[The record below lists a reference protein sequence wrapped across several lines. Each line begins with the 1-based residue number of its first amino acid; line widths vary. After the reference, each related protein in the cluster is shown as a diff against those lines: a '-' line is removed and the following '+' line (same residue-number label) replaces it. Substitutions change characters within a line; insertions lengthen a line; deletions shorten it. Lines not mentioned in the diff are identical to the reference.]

1 MPGFGGYRG
10 VTSRSPVTVP
20 IRRITA
26 AKTAAGVRTSRPPL
40 TARCRIKV
48 KWGIG
53 GFRLAASPGFPAA
66 PFGAIRKGAAWPT
79 CEPSAKKTRNNF
91 WGYAGNWTKKRIS

>member
-10 VTSRSPVTVP
+10 VTSRSPMTVP

-26 AKTAAGVRTSRPPL
+26 AKTAAGVRASHLPL

-48 KWGIG
+48 
-53 GFRLAASPGFPAA
+53 
-66 PFGAIRKGAAWPT
+66 
-79 CEPSAKKTRNNF
+79 
-91 WGYAGNWTKKRIS
+91 